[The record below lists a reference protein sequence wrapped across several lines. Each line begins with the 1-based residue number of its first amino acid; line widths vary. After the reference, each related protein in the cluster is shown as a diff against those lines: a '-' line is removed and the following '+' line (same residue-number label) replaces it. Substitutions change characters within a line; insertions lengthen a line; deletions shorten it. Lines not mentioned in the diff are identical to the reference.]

1 MIRSLFAVD
10 RRLTIFTLLLMGL
23 GLFSVFGASTY
34 DATVNGDPELS
45 LVLRHLV
52 RGGLALA
59 ACAVMSLVP
68 YRLACR
74 LALIG
79 LVPVVGMLALTVIGG
94 KLVRSAHDIG
104 RWIEIFG
111 VVVQPV
117 ELAKLALALAIPYW
131 LDSHPESRVQFR
143 GGFLTLL
150 MIPAP
155 VLLLL
160 ALQPNF
166 GSALALGAMC
176 GLLFFFGGV
185 RLRYL
190 TTLGGVVAGLCW
202 LGYSHVGK
210 LKYRVDA
217 WLELLLG
224 GGSEG
229 TAVAYQSWQA
239 LVGIGSG
246 GLTGVGPGAS
256 TMKYRFLPEGH
267 TDFIFAIF
275 SEELGFVGAAFLLVV
290 LGLWLARAMKIA
302 WRAPDGLAYLAALGI
317 GTMVFTY
324 ATINLC
330 MVVGLLPVAG
340 LPLPFMSYGGS
351 ALITN
356 MAGVGV
362 LLNISRRQRRGRRPN
377 DRWKGFGP

>member
-1 MIRSLFAVD
+1 MIRMLFAVD
-10 RRLTIFTLLLMGL
+10 RRLTIFTLLLLGL

-45 LVLRHLV
+45 FVMRHLV

-59 ACAVMSLVP
+59 ACAVLSLVP
-68 YRLACR
+68 YRLTCR
-74 LALIG
+74 LALLG
-79 LVPVVGMLALTVIGG
+79 LIPVGGLLLITVLGG
-94 KLVRSAHDIG
+94 KMVRSAHEIN
-104 RWIEIFG
+104 RWIEVFG

-117 ELAKLALALAIPYW
+117 ELAKLGLALGIPYW
-131 LDSHPESRVQFR
+131 IDTHPESRVQLR

-155 VLLLL
+155 VLFLLV
-160 ALQPNF
+160 LQPNF
-166 GSALALGAMC
+166 GSALALGILCAA
-176 GLLFFFGGV
+176 LFFFGGV

-190 TTLGGVVAGLCW
+190 VTLGGIVAGLGW

-210 LKYRVDA
+210 LQYRVDA
-217 WLELLLG
+217 WLELLMG
-224 GGSEG
+224 RGSQG
-229 TAVAYQSWQA
+229 TEVAYQSWQA

-267 TDFIFAIF
+267 TDFIFAIY
-275 SEELGFVGAAFLLVV
+275 SEELGFLGAAFLLAI

-302 WRAPDGLAYLAALGI
+302 WRAPDGLAYLAALGV
-317 GTMVFTY
+317 GTMVFIY
-324 ATINLC
+324 AMINLA

-362 LLNISRRQRRGRRPN
+362 LLNISRRLHRNRRPT
-377 DRWKGFGP
+377 DRWKGVVA